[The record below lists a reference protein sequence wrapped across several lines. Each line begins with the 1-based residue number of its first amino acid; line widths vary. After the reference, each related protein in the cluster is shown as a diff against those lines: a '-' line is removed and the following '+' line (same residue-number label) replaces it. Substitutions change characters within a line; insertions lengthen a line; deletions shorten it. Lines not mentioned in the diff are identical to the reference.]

1 MAGHDT
7 ATKEKF
13 EDIDFFTDI
22 EVAQDLP
29 GYLGAMRSKCPVL
42 KEHFH
47 DVYMITG
54 MEEAMQVFTQQAE
67 AFSSA
72 IAVTGPIPALPFTP
86 EGDIR
91 AQVETHRH
99 QMPWTDH
106 LATHDGAEHAAKRM
120 MMSQLLTHKRLKAN
134 EDYVHSLVERLVDS
148 LIDRGGC
155 EITEDFAHALSTL
168 VIADLLGVP
177 EEDRQSLLE
186 AMGPDPT
193 QMEGDQDFKIGP
205 DPLVHLHDRF
215 RGYLEE
221 RLRNPGD
228 DMLTGLAQATFKDG
242 TDPGLAAKARL
253 ACFLFGAGQDT
264 SARLLA
270 FSFRI
275 LGDYPE
281 VQAQLRAEPQH
292 IPEFVEEVLRFEPP
306 VKTLSRLAV
315 RDVEV
320 GGTTIPKGSVITIC
334 TGGVNRDPRHF
345 SDPDTFDY
353 HRPNVRDHVAFSR
366 GSHGCLGAPL
376 ARMEVR
382 VALERFLAKTTDI
395 RVSEARHGPLGA
407 RNYSYEPTY
416 LLHGLQALH
425 VEWDKA

>member
-1 MAGHDT
+1 MAETDT
-7 ATKEKF
+7 LTKDRF
-13 EDIDFFTDI
+13 EEIDFFTNI
-22 EVAQDLP
+22 EVTQNLP
-29 GYLGAMRSKCPVL
+29 GYLAALRSQSPVHS
-42 KEHFH
+42 EPFH
-47 DVYMITG
+47 GVYMVTG
-54 MEEAMQVFTQQAE
+54 MAEAMEIFQQQAD

-72 IAVTGPIPALPFTP
+72 IAVTGPLPPLPFAP
-86 EGDIR
+86 GEDIR
-91 AQVETHRH
+91 TQIAEHRKE
-99 QMPWTDH
+99 MPWTDH
-106 LATHDGAEHAAKRM
+106 LATHDGSEHALKRA

-134 EDYVHSLVERLVDS
+134 EEYVHGLVEHLVDS
-148 LIDRGGC
+148 LIDRGEC
-155 EITEDFAHALSTL
+155 EITEGLAHALSTL

-186 AMGPDPT
+186 SMGPDPT
-193 QMEGDQDFKIGP
+193 QMDGDQGFKMGS

-228 DMLTGLAQATFKDG
+228 DMLTGLAQARFRDG
-242 TDPGLAAKARL
+242 TDPGLEAKARL

-270 FSFRI
+270 FSFRV
-275 LGDYPE
+275 LGEFPD
-281 VQAQLRAEPQH
+281 VQAKLRSEPER

-306 VKTLSRLAV
+306 VKTLSRLAL

-320 GGTTIPKGSVITIC
+320 GGVTIPKGSVVTIC

-345 SDPDTFDY
+345 DHPDTFDY
-353 HRPNVRDHVAFSR
+353 DRPNVRDHVSFSR

-382 VALERFLAKTTDI
+382 VALERFLEKTSAI
-395 RVSEARHGPLGA
+395 RISEAHHGPAGA
-407 RNYSYEPTY
+407 RRYSYEPTY